1 MILNGGKKRKVKHTT
16 LHTILGIEPANENH
30 HLMKKILVSEPV
42 IENHHTMKKE
52 EMKKPV
58 TPILPQNVEDLL
70 KDMLDTYPYPYSSIS
85 RVYVRRRDAKMRSLG
100 K

>member
-1 MILNGGKKRKVKHTT
+1 MILNGGRKHKIT
-16 LHTILGIEPANENH
+16 HTILGTEHTNENH
-30 HLMKKILVSEPV
+30 HSI
-42 IENHHTMKKE
+42 KKE

-58 TPILPQNVEDLL
+58 IPILPQNVEDLL